1 LRDLIDSELSSR
13 VLSRAQGLSPKLI
26 DLRRNIHRR
35 PELGFEEFETALRI
49 RGIIEENSSGVKVSE
64 IAKTGVLAIVG
75 DNPTVLLRASI
86 DALPIVE
93 FNDTEYVSLVNG
105 KSHVCGHDAQVA
117 ALVGAT
123 ILLSEQD
130 SPPSIACLFQPAEEI
145 DLGAK
150 AIIESGVLQQLPLRA
165 IIGFHGNPA
174 IDAGYFGVSSG
185 PVMACITTI
194 YCQIEGDGSHGA
206 EPYLGSDPISSLAAL
221 ISDWQIAINRRIDSR
236 ESVVLSV
243 GKVESGTA
251 ANVIPSKAILEAT
264 LRYLNPDLGKAL
276 ETVIQDVA
284 RSVEVRFGTAIHLKI
299 ERMVPALVN
308 DERVTSYVASGITDV
323 TGPKGVLA
331 AIPSLGGDDFS
342 FYLESIPGCYFFV
355 GERQA
360 NRPPYGWH
368 DPRYDIDEKSI
379 ALAAAVLTMTGIR
392 AGQGVQI

>member
-1 LRDLIDSELSSR
+1 
-13 VLSRAQGLSPKLI
+13 
-26 DLRRNIHRR
+26 
-35 PELGFEEFETALRI
+35 
-49 RGIIEENSSGVKVSE
+49 
-64 IAKTGVLAIVG
+64 
-75 DNPTVLLRASI
+75 
-86 DALPIVE
+86 
-93 FNDTEYVSLVNG
+93 
-105 KSHVCGHDAQVA
+105 
-117 ALVGAT
+117 
-123 ILLSEQD
+123 
-130 SPPSIACLFQPAEEI
+130 
-145 DLGAK
+145 
-150 AIIESGVLQQLPLRA
+150 
-165 IIGFHGNPA
+165 
-174 IDAGYFGVSSG
+174 
-185 PVMACITTI
+185 MACITTI